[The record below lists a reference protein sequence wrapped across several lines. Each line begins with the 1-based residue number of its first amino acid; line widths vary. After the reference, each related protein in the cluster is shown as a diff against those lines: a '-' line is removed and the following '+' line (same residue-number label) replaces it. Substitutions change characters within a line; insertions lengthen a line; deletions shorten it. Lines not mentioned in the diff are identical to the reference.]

1 MTYDGRVST
10 TSLTPRRIYR
20 IVAIAEMVT
29 WALLILGMVGKYI
42 LKLGDWPVRV
52 FGLTHG
58 IVFVTYAFVALLVGV
73 NQHWRL
79 RHVIAAVA
87 TAVIP
92 FATYPFDVW
101 LERRGMLT
109 GGWRT
114 ERSEDPRDHTRLSG
128 VLRFAL
134 RYPIPLAVVVII
146 GVFAVVSFLLWLG
159 PPTEWGA

>member
-29 WALLILGMVGKYI
+29 WALVILGMVGKYI

-79 RHVIAAVA
+79 RHVITEVA
-87 TAVIP
+87 WAVISIVP
-92 FATYPFDVW
+92 YTIDIRSV
-101 LERRGMLT
+101 
-109 GGWRT
+109 RT
-114 ERSEDPRDHTRLSG
+114 ITPTARS
-128 VLRFAL
+128 
-134 RYPIPLAVVVII
+134 
-146 GVFAVVSFLLWLG
+146 
-159 PPTEWGA
+159 

>member
-1 MTYDGRVST
+1 
-10 TSLTPRRIYR
+10 
-20 IVAIAEMVT
+20 MVT
-29 WALLILGMVGKYI
+29 WALLILGMIGKYI
-42 LKLGDWPVRV
+42 LELGDWPVRV

-79 RHVIAAVA
+79 RHVLAAVA

-92 FATYPFDVW
+92 FATYPFDLW

-128 VLRFAL
+128 TLRFAL

-146 GVFAVVSFLLWLG
+146 GVFAVVSLLLWVG
-159 PPTEWGA
+159 RSDEGRGGGEGRRG